1 MTRFWI
7 GLVAL
12 LAATA
17 IGTAP
22 AEAQGKSGNK
32 LKPII
37 GSFGQGHA
45 NAGGLGNSRGLGAGL
60 GNNRRLGAGQ
70 GDENGGGQGNGRAI
84 GLGNAKSGV
93 PGGILSGGTNL
104 PPGLAKMSQLP
115 PGLFKMNQLPPG
127 LAKQLEKNGRLPPG
141 LEVRGLPDALAK
153 QLPDPGEGR
162 KRVVVDNDVVLID
175 TQTGRV
181 LDILKDVLGS
191 TD

>member
-45 NAGGLGNSRGLGAGL
+45 NAGGLGNAR
-60 GNNRRLGAGQ
+60 
-70 GDENGGGQGNGRAI
+70 
-84 GLGNAKSGV
+84 SGV

-104 PPGLAKMSQLP
+104 PPGLAKMGQLP
-115 PGLFKMNQLPPG
+115 PGLLKMGQLPPG
-127 LAKQLEKNGRLPPG
+127 LAKDHPVPPGLAKMDPLPPG
-141 LEVRGLPDALAK
+141 LS
-153 QLPDPGEGR
+153 
-162 KRVVVDNDVVLID
+162 N
-175 TQTGRV
+175 
-181 LDILKDVLGS
+181 
-191 TD
+191 